1 MRIAHFTDIHV
12 ELPLRPYELASKR
25 LVGWANLTLFG
36 RSHHFTHQTVE
47 ALVAR
52 IVAEAPDLVV
62 CTGDLTSTGT
72 EREFVRARALLA
84 PLVDRFPFVCIP
96 GNHDL
101 YTSDGAAPF
110 KRHFGAF
117 SGDAAYP
124 FTRTFGE
131 VDVVG
136 IQGARPALTSQGV
149 VSGEQLSEL
158 DALLA
163 SGTNPALV
171 LTHYPLRDRNGGP
184 YGPSLR
190 NLKNANEV
198 EAVLGRHARV
208 AAVLHGH
215 EHHGYRTQ
223 LPAEGRALPSFN
235 PGASGYALLPKRNR
249 TAHFNLYDLGHGGHI
264 DVTRYAYDGRGF
276 ALEAGGAYATGR

>member
-12 ELPLRPYELASKR
+12 ELPLRPHELASKR
-25 LVGWANLTLFG
+25 LVAWANLTLFG
-36 RSHHFTHQTVE
+36 RSDHFTHQTVE

-72 EREFVRARALLA
+72 EREFMRARALLA
-84 PLVDRFPFVCIP
+84 PIIDRFPFVCIP

-101 YTSDGAAPF
+101 YTPDGAAPF

-117 SGDAAYP
+117 SGDAVYP
-124 FTRTFGE
+124 FTHTFGE

-149 VSGEQLSEL
+149 VSGEQLRDL
-158 DALLA
+158 DRLLA
-163 SGTNPALV
+163 KGHRPALV
-171 LTHYPLRDRNGGP
+171 LSHYPLRNRHGRP
-184 YGPSLR
+184 YGPPVRNLR
-190 NLKNANEV
+190 NAAAV
-198 EAVLGRHARV
+198 ESVLGRHARV

-215 EHHGYRTQ
+215 EHHGYRTEI
-223 LPAEGRALPSFN
+223 PAQGRSIASFD
-235 PGASGYALLPKRNR
+235 PGASGYALLPTRNR
-249 TAHFNLYDLGHGGHI
+249 TAHFNLYDLGHSGRI
-264 DVTRYAYDGRGF
+264 DVTRYAYDGRVF